1 MQHAYDYA
9 KKKMGITVDPKEID
23 SKVATG
29 PRKPTEGKTNTY
41 RLKGK
46 GGNLQIQVYNKG
58 GSKPFE
64 LNMYKEEIE
73 MNEKKKLKSGAKFDF
88 QLFDDMKGAK
98 EAEAELNK
106 ELHKAV
112 RMKDKETAKKHML
125 KVQMKHSKFGAT
137 DTEPREVINMVLNAI
152 FENKQI
158 AEAKQRLE
166 EAKIS
171 KELASMIL
179 SMNKNQKFVKASGD
193 LVPEIYLSAADR
205 DKLKAEF
212 GKLPRGLPNATN
224 GVTVV
229 DMINYALGKDGVIDT
244 EGGETSSP
252 KLISWDRGGKVIG
265 RPKTVGDAAKI
276 AGVRMESV
284 DLGEG
289 YEGEVMKILD
299 DAGIDGYFKMGKLYV
314 SKRDAKDAKKA
325 LEDADNITKLPTMVK
340 EEKMTKSLKDTI
352 LGMWQESAKDKDEG
366 NAFGAALQAAKEK
379 GEDTFMVAGKKYD
392 VKTEK
397 LVGGQ
402 KKLDKDK
409 DGDIDAKD
417 FAMLRKQKKEEVE
430 FKRYHETKQGS
441 LRDAVLQ
448 MWGENVKKES
458 KKDLTKSEKHDTKKM
473 TDTGKDVTP
482 VDMSPKMPK
491 IKNEKNRV

>member
-1 MQHAYDYA
+1 MIAD
-9 KKKMGITVDPKEID
+9 
-23 SKVATG
+23 
-29 PRKPTEGKTNTY
+29 
-41 RLKGK
+41 LKG
-46 GGNLQIQVYNKG
+46 
-58 GSKPFE
+58 
-64 LNMYKEEIE
+64 MKEEIE
-73 MNEKKKLKSGAKFDF
+73 LDEK
-88 QLFDDMKGAK
+88 
-98 EAEAELNK
+98 
-106 ELHKAV
+106 
-112 RMKDKETAKKHML
+112 
-125 KVQMKHSKFGAT
+125 
-137 DTEPREVINMVLNAI
+137 
-152 FENKQI
+152 
-158 AEAKQRLE
+158 
-166 EAKIS
+166 AKI
-171 KELASMIL
+171 EF
-179 SMNKNQKFVKASGD
+179 NDDDKNTISIMKK
-193 LVPEIYLSAADR
+193 
-205 DKLKAEF
+205 
-212 GKLPRGLPNATN
+212 GKLQGKMTKRSDGTW
-224 GVTVV
+224 GVV
-229 DMINYALGKDGVIDT
+229 
-244 EGGETSSP
+244 
-252 KLISWDRGGKVIG
+252 RGGKHYPIKGGKNLDVA
-265 RPKTVGDAAKI
+265 KAA
-276 AGVRMESV
+276 VR
-284 DLGEG
+284 DLFGEEVELDEG
-289 YEGEVMKILD
+289 YESEVMKILD

-325 LEDADNITKLPTMVK
+325 LEDADNITKLPPMVK
-340 EEKMTKSLKDTI
+340 EEKMTKSLTDTI
-352 LGMWQESAKDKDEG
+352 IGMWQESAKDKDEG

>member
-1 MQHAYDYA
+1 MKYLDTKEDSIEDSVIRVLMGEAAHENGNGNGNG
-9 KKKMGITVDPKEID
+9 KKKKLDPVNKDAVKKDFDDRKDKDIDNDGDVDSTDKYLHKRRKAISKAVKGDEKVDESMAALQKKLDKLYGPKITKDIAMMMRDKKYKGRTSAFDAAVKKKYPKEYDTNAVQDLI
-23 SKVATG
+23 
-29 PRKPTEGKTNTY
+29 RKHA
-41 RLKGK
+41 
-46 GGNLQIQVYNKG
+46 
-58 GSKPFE
+58 
-64 LNMYKEEIE
+64 E
-73 MNEKKKLKSGAKFDF
+73 MNEAMSGRDVAKRM
-88 QLFDDMKGAK
+88 MKIQTMKAFANKVAK
-98 EAEAELNK
+98 
-106 ELHKAV
+106 
-112 RMKDKETAKKHML
+112 M
-125 KVQMKHSKFGAT
+125 
-137 DTEPREVINMVLNAI
+137 
-152 FENKQI
+152 
-158 AEAKQRLE
+158 
-166 EAKIS
+166 
-171 KELASMIL
+171 
-179 SMNKNQKFVKASGD
+179 
-193 LVPEIYLSAADR
+193 
-205 DKLKAEF
+205 
-212 GKLPRGLPNATN
+212 
-224 GVTVV
+224 
-229 DMINYALGKDGVIDT
+229 
-244 EGGETSSP
+244 
-252 KLISWDRGGKVIG
+252 
-265 RPKTVGDAAKI
+265 KTVSRDDLEKMLPDYIDGADITK
-276 AGVRMESV
+276 VLKEKV

-325 LEDADNITKLPTMVK
+325 LEDADNITKLPPMVK
-340 EEKMTKSLKDTI
+340 EEKMTKTLKDTI
-352 LGMWQESAKDKDEG
+352 VGMWQESAKDKDEG

>member
-1 MQHAYDYA
+1 MTKYLKTKKSSIEEAISSVVLGEA
-9 KKKMGITVDPKEID
+9 KYEVQYTVSSRVGDSRSRTKSRLSKIDIDARSKED
-23 SKVATG
+23 A
-29 PRKPTEGKTNTY
+29 
-41 RLKGK
+41 
-46 GGNLQIQVYNKG
+46 
-58 GSKPFE
+58 
-64 LNMYKEEIE
+64 
-73 MNEKKKLKSGAKFDF
+73 EKKFFKQAEKSP
-88 QLFDDMKGAK
+88 M
-98 EAEAELNK
+98 
-106 ELHKAV
+106 
-112 RMKDKETAKKHML
+112 MKDAMRRDMLDVVYVGLKE
-125 KVQMKHSKFGAT
+125 S
-137 DTEPREVINMVLNAI
+137 LN
-152 FENKQI
+152 EQ
-158 AEAKQRLE
+158 
-166 EAKIS
+166 KIS
-171 KELASMIL
+171 KELASKIL
-179 SMNKNQKFVKASGD
+179 SMNKTKKFVKVSGD
-193 LVPEIYLSAADR
+193 LVPEIYMSSMER
-205 DKLKAEF
+205 DDLKKEF
-212 GKLPRGLPNATN
+212 GKLPRGLPSATR
-224 GVTVV
+224 GVPVV
-229 DMINYALGKDGVIDT
+229 DMINYALGKDRVIDT

-325 LEDADNITKLPTMVK
+325 LEDADNITKLPPMVK

-352 LGMWQESAKDKDEG
+352 IGMWQESAKDKDEG